1 MAEACQQWIWH
12 ASLCWRRNTT
22 DCRTGYFSTGWHDY
36 ENWLGSVLR
45 FCISWAVIHPAVGMP
60 HCKHVTVMVS
70 WCVDLHGDE
79 AFIREVM
86 ITKEQQQLFTMWQ
99 KTSTT
104 CMQFSVQSYQTILTM
119 WQFSSVA
126 LMTCVVPAGHHLQL
140 QRILLPSQ
148 KSYCP
153 MARHESLCANCCIE
167 KATTIF
173 MCEDSGAILI
183 AMPESTKQIFLLKKT
198 LRHSWI
204 LSLNFGDIIAM
215 F

>member
-60 HCKHVTVMVS
+60 HCKHVTVMVG

-86 ITKEQQQLFTMWQ
+86 ITKAQQ
-99 KTSTT
+99 
-104 CMQFSVQSYQTILTM
+104 
-119 WQFSSVA
+119 
-126 LMTCVVPAGHHLQL
+126 HLQCGRKRL
-140 QRILLPSQ
+140 QHVCNSLFRVTRRSLPCGSSRLWLWWLVLFQ
-148 KSYCP
+148 
-153 MARHESLCANCCIE
+153 LD
-167 KATTIF
+167 TI
-173 MCEDSGAILI
+173 CQIIRRNNIIRLVKHCSW
-183 AMPESTKQIFLLKKT
+183 TKWEVHF
-198 LRHSWI
+198 SW
-204 LSLNFGDIIAM
+204 
-215 F
+215 